1 MKFKDWRRLLKTWM
15 PPLIGISVMLLLG
28 YWFEVAWFFL
38 FTHHLFWVIGV
49 FLLINPMAETFW
61 PSAAPERKGRP
72 KPQPS
77 ARARQRREAHQR
89 LAQSK
94 GSSETPMERLAR
106 LRKLKE
112 GVERQIERLT
122 QERMK

>member
-1 MKFKDWRRLLKTWM
+1 MKFKDWRRVLKLWAA
-15 PPLIGISVMLLLG
+15 PLIGISVMLLLG
-28 YWFEVAWFFL
+28 YGFEVARFFL
-38 FTHHLFWVIGV
+38 FTHHLFWIIGV

-61 PSAAPERKGRP
+61 PSAASERKGRP

-112 GVERQIERLT
+112 SVERQIERLI